1 MSVTQFREGAA
12 KSIVIALLSAGL
24 TIAGTMVKDR
34 VTVERDR
41 ATMEAEIAGI
51 GKRVDLHEGR
61 LTYVAETV
69 VTREELKQ
77 DLEGIERRLD
87 DIRMMVAAE
96 SRQH

>member
-1 MSVTQFREGAA
+1 MSATTFREGA
-12 KSIVIALLSAGL
+12 KPIIIALLSAGL

-51 GKRVDLHEGR
+51 GKRVDLHESR
-61 LTYVAETV
+61 LTYVAESV
-69 VTREELKQ
+69 VTRAELKE

-87 DIRMMVAAE
+87 DIRMMVAEE
-96 SRQH
+96 SRRH